1 MFMDF
6 IKREIREKGTLCP
19 LVYPLITMQSYGLF
33 LEFATDTPFFNIEK
47 SYNIALSASISTF
60 YSYL

>member
-6 IKREIREKGTLCP
+6 IKREIREKGTPCP
-19 LVYPLITMQSYGLF
+19 LFFPLITMQSYGLF

-47 SYNIALSASISTF
+47 SYNITLSVSISAF
-60 YSYL
+60 YSHI